1 MAVRKRPFQMAGDS
15 EIVSK
20 LFISRANHN
29 ALCAGFILLATN
41 HCCTTLLPFSLCAT
55 FSTWAFL
62 IKLDVL
68 YVIQI
73 PLSRLK

>member
-1 MAVRKRPFQMAGDS
+1 
-15 EIVSK
+15 
-20 LFISRANHN
+20 
-29 ALCAGFILLATN
+29 LATN

-55 FSTWAFL
+55 FNTLAFL
-62 IKLDVL
+62 IKLDLL

>member
-1 MAVRKRPFQMAGDS
+1 V
-15 EIVSK
+15 
-20 LFISRANHN
+20 
-29 ALCAGFILLATN
+29 ATN

-55 FSTWAFL
+55 FSTWVFL
-62 IKLDVL
+62 IKLDLL